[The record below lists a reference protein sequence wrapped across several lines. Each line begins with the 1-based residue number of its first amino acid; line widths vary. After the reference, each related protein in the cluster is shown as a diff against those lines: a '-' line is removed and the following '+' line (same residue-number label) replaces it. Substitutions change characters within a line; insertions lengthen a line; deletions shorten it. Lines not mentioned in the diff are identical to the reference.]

1 MGTIVTPSRETCQP
15 TTSSTNVGTE
25 KDGKRLTSITLVP
38 PDAMEKS
45 WNPCRHGD
53 ARYPGSV
60 LVENGRSQDGV
71 CSCGVF
77 TPQKQP
83 KKSRENRSM
92 FHGFRTYPAWSPSVK
107 QQNIRKATKRIGAD
121 RWVDASW
128 HGGHISS
135 WLVSGP
141 PLNNSYTLCKV
152 GCQKTPPQK
161 TYDPAFKT
169 IPHLSI

>member
-1 MGTIVTPSRETCQP
+1 MLGWKKAHFHH
-15 TTSSTNVGTE
+15 VGAAGC
-25 KDGKRLTSITLVP
+25 DGKILKSMP
-38 PDAMEKS
+38 PWRRQIS
-45 WNPCRHGD
+45 RI
-53 ARYPGSV
+53 
-60 LVENGRSQDGV
+60 
-71 CSCGVF
+71 CSCGKWEISRWGLF
-77 TPQKQP
+77 LWGFYTPKTT